1 MVRKSRFAVRSCVFC
16 MVLLVCL
23 ATAQV
28 QRGSITGTVFDPS
41 GAVVPNAQI
50 TVTDDS
56 TAASFTARSSA
67 EGTFTIPG
75 LPFGTYAVRIVAT
88 GFRQWETT
96 KVQVVTAQ
104 ESSVRATL
112 VVGGTN
118 EVVTVEGVQTPVD
131 VTSSE
136 LKTFVDG
143 RQIVDLPST
152 TRNPLDFAT
161 QMAGVTSTGSATSGG
176 SVMNGLRGSSN
187 NLVQDG
193 IDVRD
198 SFIKTSGFAAASNIT
213 LESIGEVNS
222 PGPNVGAASRHR
234 GLRIPMPPAPGGEQ
248 AHARPV

>member
-1 MVRKSRFAVRSCVFC
+1 MRLRVVVLFWLAVSFA
-16 MVLLVCL
+16 
-23 ATAQV
+23 AAQV
-28 QRGSITGTVFDPS
+28 QRGSITGTVFDPQ

-50 TVTDDS
+50 TATDDG
-56 TAASFTARSSA
+56 TGASVTVKSSN

-75 LPFGTYAVRIVAT
+75 LPFGTYSIKIVAA
-88 GFRQWETT
+88 GFRQWEAG

-104 ESSVRATL
+104 ESSLRATL
-112 VVGGTN
+112 TVGGAN
-118 EVVTVEGVQTPVD
+118 EVVTVEAVQAPIDSV
-131 VTSSE
+131 SSE
-136 LKTFVDG
+136 LQTHVD
-143 RQIVDLPST
+143 RQQIVDLPST

-176 SVMNGLRGSSN
+176 SIMNGLRGSSN

-198 SFIKTSGFAAASNIT
+198 SFIKTSGFSAASNIT